1 MTDENTQYISAEK
14 LQSLKDEFKH
24 LRDTRIPELAKR
36 IDDARQMG
44 DLSENAEYH
53 AAREE
58 MSWAQSRMKELEFI
72 LQNAQL
78 IPTGGDGSKSISIG
92 AHIVVEVNGKKR
104 EYAIVGAQEADP
116 ISGKISNESPL
127 GQAFL
132 GKRKGDK
139 VEVSVPAGLQKY
151 TILEI
156 Q

>member
-1 MTDENTQYISAEK
+1 MTDENIQYISAEK
-14 LQSLKDEFKH
+14 LESLKKEFKD
-24 LRDTRIPELAKR
+24 LRDIRIPELAKR

-72 LQNAQL
+72 ITNAQI

-92 AHIVVEVNGKKR
+92 ARIVVEVNGKKR
-104 EYAIVGAQEADP
+104 EYALVGAQEADP
-116 ISGKISNESPL
+116 LSGKISNESPL

-132 GKRKGDK
+132 GKRKGDN
-139 VEVSVPAGLQKY
+139 VEVQVPAGLQKY

-156 Q
+156 S